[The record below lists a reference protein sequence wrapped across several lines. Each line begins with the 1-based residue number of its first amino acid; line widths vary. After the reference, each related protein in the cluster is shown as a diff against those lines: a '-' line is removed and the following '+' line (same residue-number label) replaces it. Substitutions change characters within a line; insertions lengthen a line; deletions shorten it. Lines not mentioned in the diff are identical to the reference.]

1 MGGRHHLWRFSAA
14 ASRLHL
20 QMLNISAKKSNPKLD
35 CAYFFLLFYWK
46 VEITL
51 RMKEQLNAIVMVT
64 MFPFTDQV
72 RGVLWSGAVA
82 APDRDAS

>member
-1 MGGRHHLWRFSAA
+1 MEILSCCFTPPPSDAEYKC
-14 ASRLHL
+14 
-20 QMLNISAKKSNPKLD
+20 QKSNPKLD
-35 CAYFFLLFYWK
+35 CAYFFLLLYWK

-51 RMKEQLNAIVMVT
+51 RMKEQLNAIVMVN
-64 MFPFTDQV
+64 MFAFTDQV